1 MNTQKSAYWVALAL
15 FAVALQSEYQRGAFP
30 SLHSAANSAGAT
42 LCRLTTKA
50 EQTVA
55 MAKLIVGRPTR
66 STDSLLAGLDARQLM
81 DAKRIAEDRAEIAR
95 EEAQDRAES
104 VRDEVREQVRD
115 RIRDQVRAQA
125 EIARAQTELERTQ
138 LRRIGVLSQSHVHIS
153 TAVDRPMISI
163 TPNHCAQSTIRV
175 EVPTID
181 LRMDDSPDDDADSR

>member
-15 FAVALQSEYQRGAFP
+15 FAVALHSEYQRGAFP
-30 SLHSAANSAGAT
+30 SLQRAANSASAT

-66 STDSLLAGLDARQLM
+66 STDGLLAGLDARQLM
-81 DAKRIAEDRAEIAR
+81 DAKRLAEDRAEIAR
-95 EEAQDRAES
+95 EEAQDRAET
-104 VRDEVREQVRD
+104 VREEVREQVRD

-163 TPNHCAQSTIRV
+163 TPNHCAQSTIHV

-181 LRMDDSPDDDADSR
+181 LRMDDSPDNDADSR

>member
-15 FAVALQSEYQRGAFP
+15 FAVALHSEYQRGAFP
-30 SLHSAANSAGAT
+30 SLHRAANSTSAT

-66 STDSLLAGLDARQLM
+66 STDNLLAGLDARELM
-81 DAKRIAEDRAEIAR
+81 DAKRLAEDRAEIAR

-104 VRDEVREQVRD
+104 VREEVREQVRD

-138 LRRIGVLSQSHVHIS
+138 LRRIGVLSQSHIHIS

-163 TPNHCAQSTIRV
+163 TPNRCAQSAIRV
-175 EVPTID
+175 EVPTVD
-181 LRMDDSPDDDADSR
+181 LRMDDSPDNDADSR